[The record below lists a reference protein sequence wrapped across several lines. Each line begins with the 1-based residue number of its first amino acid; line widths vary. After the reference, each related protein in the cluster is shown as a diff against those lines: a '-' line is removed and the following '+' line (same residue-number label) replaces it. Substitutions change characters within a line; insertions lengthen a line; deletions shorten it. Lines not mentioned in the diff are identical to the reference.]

1 MKHPFFCFLKR
12 VVFRIF
18 LCWNNMEKQEIEPW
32 KVLSS
37 EHIAREPWFTVRR
50 EKVQLPN
57 GSVMP
62 SYYVLEYPAWINV
75 IAVTSEGRLVM
86 ERQYRHGL
94 ARVDYEL
101 CAGVVDPTDAT
112 PLDAARR
119 ELLEETGYGGG
130 KWELFMVT
138 SVNPGTHTNLT
149 YCFLATGVEKVT
161 ERHLEPTE
169 DIAVE
174 LLSVAEVRELL
185 VNDRMMQASHVAPL
199 WRFFAER
206 YPDV

>member
-1 MKHPFFCFLKR
+1 M
-12 VVFRIF
+12 
-18 LCWNNMEKQEIEPW
+18 KQEQKIENW

-37 EHIAREPWFTVRR
+37 EYIAHEPWFTVRK

-57 GSVMP
+57 GSVIP
-62 SYYVLEYPAWINV
+62 SYYVMEYPSWINV
-75 IAVTSEGRLVM
+75 IAITREGKMIM

-94 ARVDYEL
+94 GRVDYEL

-112 PLDAARR
+112 PMDAAKR
-119 ELLEETGYGGG
+119 ELLEETGYGNGEW
-130 KWELFMVT
+130 KQLMVI

-149 YCFLATGVEKVT
+149 YCFLATDVEKVM

-174 LLSVAEVRELL
+174 LMTPQEVRDLL
-185 VNDRMMQASHVAPL
+185 EHDRIMQGLHVAPL
-199 WRFFAER
+199 WKYFAV
-206 YPDV
+206 YGG